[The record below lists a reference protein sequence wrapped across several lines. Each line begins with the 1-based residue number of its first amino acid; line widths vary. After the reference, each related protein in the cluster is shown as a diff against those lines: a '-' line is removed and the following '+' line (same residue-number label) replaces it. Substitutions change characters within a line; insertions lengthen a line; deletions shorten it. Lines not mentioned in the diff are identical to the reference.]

1 MEESSWVK
9 RFAPL
14 VRAGGTVL
22 DVAAGR
28 GRHARFFLNRGHRV
42 TAVDRD
48 AALLAGFPAGIETIA
63 ADLEGGSPW
72 EDGSPW
78 PLAGRRFD
86 AVTVVNYLHRPL
98 FPALLAALA
107 PAGVLIYETFGRG
120 NERFGRPANPDFLLE
135 PAELLAAFGRDLQ
148 VVAYECGRVEAE
160 AHRPRPAVVQ
170 RLCAVAPSGDDP
182 LPPRLL

>member
-1 MEESSWVK
+1 MKESSWVK

-28 GRHARFFLNRGHRV
+28 GRHARFFLDRGHRV

-48 AALLAGFPAGIETIA
+48 AALLADFPAGIETIA
-63 ADLEGGSPW
+63 ADL

-86 AVTVVNYLHRPL
+86 AVIVINYLHRPL

-107 PAGVLIYETFGRG
+107 PGGVLIYETFGRG
-120 NERFGRPANPDFLLE
+120 NERFGRPAHPDFLLE
-135 PAELLAAFGRDLQ
+135 PAELLVAFGQDLQ

-170 RLCAVAPSGDDP
+170 RLCAVRPSGDDL
-182 LPPRLL
+182 LPPRLP